1 MRTRLSLGSGAINA
15 GAHSGIRVR
24 GEGQVLR
31 ATLKR
36 PTVMTAG
43 RITMPFGVLVRAAGD
58 TIERLS
64 TISSR
69 QLGRRALFVVVNL
82 MVATIVMALPFM
94 ASAAAR
100 PTQASQFSAPTGSTS
115 LAPVEGGPLLSRAA
129 PQARGT
135 TISAARN
142 PLTVQSQAA
151 PATSEY
157 TLSASDTLWTI
168 ANYYGLSAE
177 TIAFANGITDPYH
190 LDLGRRIV
198 IPPSQGALYTVANG
212 DTVDSVAARFKV
224 DAGEIKTYNRL
235 YFEESNFAPGQS
247 IFVPNATLPSLPP
260 PAAAASAAAAAAAS
274 VITRPSG
281 TAPTAGAA
289 GYLAWPV
296 AGYLSQYMW
305 AGHTGVDIAA
315 PFGSGLASG
324 LNGVISENGWVA
336 VGGLHICVKSG
347 NLDECFYHMSAALYP
362 VGTEVTVG
370 QVIGAIG
377 LSGVTTGP
385 HVHWET
391 RIAGR
396 FVNPLTVQP

>member
-1 MRTRLSLGSGAINA
+1 MPFA
-15 GAHSGIRVR
+15 GLVR
-24 GEGQVLR
+24 
-31 ATLKR
+31 
-36 PTVMTAG
+36 TAG
-43 RITMPFGVLVRAAGD
+43 D
-58 TIERLS
+58 NIERLAS
-64 TISSR
+64 ISPR
-69 QLGRRALFVVVNL
+69 QLGRRALFVLVNL
-82 MVATIVMALPFM
+82 MVAAVVMALPFM

-100 PTQASQFSAPTGSTS
+100 PAQASEFNPPTGSTS
-115 LAPVEGGPLLSRAA
+115 LAPVDGGPLLSRAA
-129 PQARGT
+129 TQARGL

-190 LDLGRRIV
+190 LQLGRRIV

-224 DAGEIKTYNRL
+224 DPGVIKTYNRL
-235 YFEESNFAPGQS
+235 YFEEGNFAPGQS
-247 IFVPNATLPSLPP
+247 IFVPDATLPNLPAP
-260 PAAAASAAAAAAAS
+260 LAPTAAAAAAAS

-281 TAPTAGAA
+281 TAPAAGTA
-289 GYLAWPV
+289 GYLPWPV
-296 AGYLSQYMW
+296 AGYISQYMW

-315 PFGSGLASG
+315 PYGSGLASG
-324 LNGVISENGWVA
+324 INGVISENGWVA

-347 NLDECFYHMSAALYP
+347 TLDECFFHMSAALYP

-377 LSGVTTGP
+377 LTGVTTGP

-391 RIAGR
+391 RIAGK

>member
-1 MRTRLSLGSGAINA
+1 MPFVGLVHSA
-15 GAHSGIRVR
+15 GA
-24 GEGQVLR
+24 
-31 ATLKR
+31 
-36 PTVMTAG
+36 
-43 RITMPFGVLVRAAGD
+43 
-58 TIERLS
+58 TIERLAS
-64 TISSR
+64 TSPR
-69 QLGRRALFVVVNL
+69 HLGRRALFVLVNL
-82 MVATIVMALPFM
+82 MVAAIVMALPFM

-100 PTQASQFSAPTGSTS
+100 PAQASQFTAPTGSTS
-115 LAPVEGGPLLSRAA
+115 LAPVDGGPLLSRAVT
-129 PQARGT
+129 QARG

-151 PATSEY
+151 PTTSEY

-190 LDLGRRIV
+190 LELGRHIV

-212 DTVDSVAARFKV
+212 DTIESVAARFKV
-224 DAGEIKTYNRL
+224 DAAEIKTYNRL

-247 IFVPNATLPSLPP
+247 IFIPNATLPSLPLP
-260 PAAAASAAAAAAAS
+260 LAASPAAAAAQS
-274 VITRPSG
+274 VITRPSAS
-281 TAPTAGAA
+281 APTASAA

-296 AGYLSQYMW
+296 AGYISQYMS
-305 AGHTGVDIAA
+305 AVHTGVDIAA
-315 PFGSGLASG
+315 PYGSGLASG
-324 LNGVISENGWVA
+324 INGVIIENGWVA

-347 NLDECFYHMSAALYP
+347 NLDECFFHMSAALYP
-362 VGTEVTVG
+362 VGTEVTAG

-377 LSGVTTGP
+377 LTGVTTGP

-391 RIAGR
+391 RINGR